1 MKNRGGRKEASSTDD
16 HSLQCQGGGCCCLSV
31 GADIGSSEEEEEG
44 GSFTPVSHQVQQQQE
59 GGRDY
64 LLVICCRLTVLQ
76 PTQTKDSVS
85 VTRLLQTLLYS
96 QSLDFFSDVYNLS
109 LCLSPI
115 TDHPVEAEHLIKTS
129 SWRLERRQIRDAR
142 CTTIMIFVGE
152 LCPRF
157 LKPVKS
163 ESFVFVPVLID
174 ILTRKQNMDLT

>member
-16 HSLQCQGGGCCCLSV
+16 HSLHRQGGGCCCLSV

-44 GSFTPVSHQVQQQQE
+44 GSFTPVNHQVQQQE